1 MIFCFLVFFQVA
13 LLTLKG
19 LIFISII
26 VAAVIGNMLVI
37 VSVMRHRKL
46 RILTNYFYVSL
57 AMADMLVALCAMT
70 FNAALSLNGGTL
82 RSHKKSHYLSPLSK
96 GNHIFISKYIFPI
109 KRNQPST
116 NIFLIPLPQDFYY
129 YNNKENDISECN
141 I

>member
-1 MIFCFLVFFQVA
+1 MCIFSDYFQVA

-57 AMADMLVALCAMT
+57 ALADMLVALCAMS
-70 FNAALSLNGGTL
+70 FNAALSLNGG
-82 RSHKKSHYLSPLSK
+82 KKK
-96 GNHIFISKYIFPI
+96 II
-109 KRNQPST
+109 
-116 NIFLIPLPQDFYY
+116 
-129 YNNKENDISECN
+129 NNT
-141 I
+141 

>member
-1 MIFCFLVFFQVA
+1 MKIMTNNVLFSLKVA

-70 FNAALSLNGGTL
+70 FNAALSLNGG
-82 RSHKKSHYLSPLSK
+82 KS
-96 GNHIFISKYIFPI
+96 
-109 KRNQPST
+109 
-116 NIFLIPLPQDFYY
+116 
-129 YNNKENDISECN
+129 
-141 I
+141 

>member
-1 MIFCFLVFFQVA
+1 MLFLLFLSQKVA

-57 AMADMLVALCAMT
+57 ALADMLVALCAMT
-70 FNAALSLNGGTL
+70 FNAAFSLNGGEY
-82 RSHKKSHYLSPLSK
+82 YLL
-96 GNHIFISKYIFPI
+96 HFH
-109 KRNQPST
+109 
-116 NIFLIPLPQDFYY
+116 L
-129 YNNKENDISECN
+129 
-141 I
+141 

>member
-1 MIFCFLVFFQVA
+1 MLFLLFLSQKVA

-57 AMADMLVALCAMT
+57 ALADMLVALCAMT
-70 FNAALSLNGGTL
+70 FNAAFSLNGGEY
-82 RSHKKSHYLSPLSK
+82 YLLHFHP
-96 GNHIFISKYIFPI
+96 
-109 KRNQPST
+109 
-116 NIFLIPLPQDFYY
+116 
-129 YNNKENDISECN
+129 
-141 I
+141 